1 MTFNQI
7 ADWLNE
13 KGYKTPRKHIFK
25 GTHAFSILKKRL
37 LREERIN
44 KPYELSL
51 SEWYEEEAD

>member
-7 ADWLNE
+7 AAWLNE